1 MKKIY
6 LSALLAGITASA
18 ASAQKWVVMQ
28 DFEGEDAAQSV
39 ALACYD
45 SETPSGTLAIET
57 LATVDNPDNKAA
69 RISNKEWS
77 TGIEV
82 TIQLPE
88 GKTLANYSKVG
99 FDVNNV
105 NMTYKPLF
113 LLLNGVTVQ
122 NDVSNA
128 IGDTKG
134 WVLFNGNPWEFD
146 IPATVDATATE
157 LKVLVVFRAHDN
169 GFSSYALDNIR
180 LLDTDG
186 PAGPVDPVD
195 PPVGPVDPENPD
207 ESANGTVTDGWL
219 MVEDF
224 QNSKAGDPVAIYNYF
239 GHTPSGSASVIADP
253 TAGTNLA
260 GVFEGGDY
268 NTLLEIPVI
277 LPEGKTIADYTRLAF
292 DLYRFQDDDD
302 HKEIYISADDAVIYY
317 KAEEY
322 ISHAPVATWT
332 TKSYDIP
339 EGTASGNSVKLHI
352 GIKTNKGH
360 YAIDNIKLKERPST
374 VLPEDF
380 YETANGTVQAGVLM
394 VNDFQQHNAIDI
406 TLPTWTRG
414 DEAKGEARTVAD
426 PTDSRNIVASFS
438 GESNY
443 ETVHDIEVIL
453 PAGKTLANY
462 KAVKFDL
469 YRTDKDASH
478 KVMRVYA
485 DDHRIKY
492 DNEEYIEHTTER
504 NKWEEKE
511 YNIPAGHSINGIFN
525 LRIGIESD
533 APDYLI
539 DNIRLVEKTT
549 STGIDEIGADSPT
562 TVTTL
567 PGAITVTG
575 NGPVSIYT
583 VTGQAVT
590 SITVNG
596 SAVIDLPAGL
606 YIVSTP
612 SCTVKAIVR

>member
-1 MKKIY
+1 MKKFY
-6 LSALLAGITASA
+6 LSALLAGITAST
-18 ASAQKWVVMQ
+18 ASAQTWVVMQ
-28 DFEGEDAAQSV
+28 DFEGDDADRSV
-39 ALACYD
+39 KLACYD

-57 LATVDNPDNKAA
+57 LATDANPDNKVA

-82 TIQLPE
+82 TISLPQ
-88 GKTLANYSKVG
+88 GRTLADYSKVG

-105 NMTYKPLF
+105 NMSYKPLY
-113 LLLNGVTVQ
+113 LILNGVTVQ
-122 NDVSNA
+122 SDVSNA

-134 WVLFNGNPWEFD
+134 WILFNGNPWEFD
-146 IPATVDATATE
+146 IPASVDATATE

-169 GFSSYALDNIR
+169 GYSSYALDNIR
-180 LLDTDG
+180 LLDTG
-186 PAGPVDPVD
+186 KPAGPVDPV
-195 PPVGPVDPENPD
+195 NPGN
-207 ESANGTVTDGWL
+207 SANGTVTDGWL
-219 MVEDF
+219 MIEDF
-224 QNSKAGDPVAIYNYF
+224 QNNNTGDPVAIHNYL
-239 GHTPSGSASVIADP
+239 GDTPAGSATVIADP
-253 TAGTNLA
+253 AVETNLTA
-260 GVFEGGDY
+260 VFEGGDY
-268 NTLLEIPVI
+268 NTLIEIPAT
-277 LPEGKTIADYTRLAF
+277 LPEGKNIADYTRIAF

-317 KAEEY
+317 KENEY
-322 ISHAPVATWT
+322 ISHAPVASWT
-332 TKSYDIP
+332 AKSYDIP
-339 EGTASGNSVKLHI
+339 EGTSSGNSVKLHI

-360 YAIDNIKLKERPST
+360 YAIDNIRLKERPSAA
-374 VLPEDF
+374 LPGDF
-380 YETANGTVQAGVLM
+380 YETANGNVSAGVLM
-394 VNDFQQHNAIDI
+394 VNDFQQHNAVDI

-414 DEAKGEARTVAD
+414 SEAKGEARTVAD

-453 PAGKTLANY
+453 PPGKTLANY

-469 YRTDKDASH
+469 YRTDKDAGW

-485 DDHRIKY
+485 DDHKIKY
-492 DNEEYIEHTTER
+492 DNNEYIEHTSER

-511 YNIPAGHSINGIFN
+511 YDIPAGHSINGIFN
-525 LRIGIESD
+525 LYIGIESD
-533 APDYLI
+533 SPDYLI

-549 STGIDEIGADSPT
+549 STGIDEISADSNM
-562 TVTTL
+562 TVSTQ

-596 SAVIDLPAGL
+596 SAVIDLSAGL
-606 YIVSTP
+606 YIVVTASD
-612 SCTVKAIVR
+612 TVKAIVR

>member
-6 LSALLAGITASA
+6 LTALLAGITATT
-18 ASAQKWVVMQ
+18 ASAQAWVVMQ
-28 DFEGEDAAQSV
+28 DFESEDAAQSV
-39 ALACYD
+39 TIASYD

-57 LATVDNPDNKAA
+57 LATNTNPENKVA

-122 NDVSNA
+122 SDVSNA

-180 LLDTDG
+180 LLDTG
-186 PAGPVDPVD
+186 EPAGPIDPVD
-195 PPVGPVDPENPD
+195 PIDPVNPD
-207 ESANGTVTDGWL
+207 KSANGTVTDGWL
-219 MVEDF
+219 MAEDF
-224 QNSKAGDPVAIYNYF
+224 QNSKAGDPVATYNYF
-239 GHTPSGSASVIADP
+239 GDTPSGSASVITDP
-253 TAGTNLA
+253 TSNTNLA
-260 GVFEGGDY
+260 GVFEGGDF
-268 NTLLEIPVI
+268 NTLIEIPVT
-277 LPEGKTIADYTRLAF
+277 LPEGKTIADYTRVAF

-302 HKEIYISADDAVIYY
+302 HKEIYISADDALIYY
-317 KAEEY
+317 KENEY
-322 ISHAPVATWT
+322 ISHAPVASWT
-332 TKSYDIP
+332 AKSYDIP
-339 EGTASGNSVKLHI
+339 EGTSSGNSVKLHI
-352 GIKTNKGH
+352 GIKTDKGH
-360 YAIDNIKLKERPST
+360 YAVDNIRLKERPSAT
-374 VLPEDF
+374 LPEDF
-380 YETANGTVQAGVLM
+380 YETANGTVSTGVLM
-394 VNDFQQHNAIDI
+394 VNDFQQYKTVDI

-414 DEAKGEARTVAD
+414 DEAMGNARTIAD

-469 YRTDKDASH
+469 YRTDKDAGW

-485 DDHRIKY
+485 DDHKIQY
-492 DNEEYIEHTTER
+492 TDDEYIEHTNER

-511 YNIPAGHSINGIFN
+511 YDIPAGHSINGIFN

-539 DNIRLVEKTT
+539 DNIRLIEKTT
-549 STGIDEIGADSPT
+549 STGIEEIGADCRMNIST
-562 TVTTL
+562 QH
-567 PGAITVTG
+567 GAIFFTG
-575 NGPVSIYT
+575 NGPISIYT
-583 VTGQAVT
+583 VTGQTVA
-590 SITVNG
+590 SLNVNG
-596 SAVIDLPAGL
+596 NAVIDLPAGL
-606 YIVSTP
+606 YIIVTATE
-612 SCTVKAIVR
+612 TVKAIVR